1 MSGRPSR
8 RAILGAALL
17 GSQLPVTAAQ
27 PPLKL
32 AIFSK
37 HLHWAGW
44 DEMAAFAAEAGFD
57 GIDLTVR
64 PGGHVAPERAAAD
77 LPRAAAAIRKAG
89 LDLSMITTAIVD
101 AATPH
106 AAAVLSAAASLGVRR
121 YRWGGMPYDDASPIP
136 TQLDALRRRAA
147 GLADL
152 NRRLGV
158 TAMYHTH
165 SGMEVGAPIWDL
177 YLLLKDFDPAELAIN
192 YDIGHAVV
200 EGGLGGWV
208 RSAQLV
214 RPWMRGVALKDF
226 RWVADANGK
235 WLPEWRPPGEGMVD
249 FPRFFRMLRQQAF
262 AGPVQVHFEYKGL
275 GGAEDGAAAIA
286 IPRTAL
292 IAACRRDVAFY
303 RRLMREA
310 GI

>member
-1 MSGRPSR
+1 VSGRPSR

-89 LDLSMITTAIVD
+89 LDLPMITTAIVD

-106 AAAVLSAAASLGVRR
+106 AAAVLRAAASLGVRR
-121 YRWGGMPYDDASPIP
+121 YRWGGMLYNDTAPIP
-136 TQLDALRRRAA
+136 AQLDALRRRAA

-152 NRRLGV
+152 NRSLGV

-177 YLLLKDFDPAELAIN
+177 YLLLKEFDPAELAVN

-200 EGGLGGWV
+200 EGGFGGWV

-226 RWVADANGK
+226 RWAADANGK